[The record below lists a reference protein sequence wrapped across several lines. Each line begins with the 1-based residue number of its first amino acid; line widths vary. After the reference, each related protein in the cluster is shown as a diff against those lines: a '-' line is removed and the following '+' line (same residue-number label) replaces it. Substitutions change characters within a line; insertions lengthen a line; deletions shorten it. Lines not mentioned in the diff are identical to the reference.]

1 MIKVAELNHRYS
13 RAIVSEKNQKMSGNS
28 DLSAE
33 DMSRAIIVCEEG
45 FGAKEIT
52 LAIAIALLVG
62 ILMGIAVHPIIKM
75 IKQKLFTTTVWEA

>member
-1 MIKVAELNHRYS
+1 MT
-13 RAIVSEKNQKMSGNS
+13 EKNSKMSGNG

-33 DMSRAIIVCEEG
+33 DTARTIIVCEEG

-62 ILMGIAVHPIIKM
+62 ILMGIAVHPIVKI
-75 IKQKLFTTTVWEA
+75 IRQKLFTTTVWET

>member
-13 RAIVSEKNQKMSGNS
+13 RAIVSEKNQKMSG
-28 DLSAE
+28 
-33 DMSRAIIVCEEG
+33 IIVCEEG